1 MQAVAV
7 VRKLN
12 TGDKVL
18 VDNEYGNFRDSG
30 SELFTQFIGM
40 RLDDTGVIFNA
51 NLNAY
56 FTGKATVTYSSSD
69 VNLGNGMKAKEGI
82 FTAPVAGTYYFHF
95 QTVSFHKHDI
105 HSFINIRINEKTV
118 SSTFKRLVSHLPSR
132 HYSSNLYTYHYL
144 RRILEHV
151 EFKQSQ
157 LSIR

>member
-1 MQAVAV
+1 MQAIAV

-69 VNLGNGMKAKEGI
+69 VNLGNGMKDSEGI
-82 FTAPVAGTYYFHF
+82 FTAPVHTERGVVT
-95 QTVSFHKHDI
+95 QI
-105 HSFINIRINEKTV
+105 G
-118 SSTFKRLVSHLPSR
+118 
-132 HYSSNLYTYHYL
+132 
-144 RRILEHV
+144 
-151 EFKQSQ
+151 
-157 LSIR
+157 